1 MTLAITFA
9 APGGPE
15 VLEANEIDVPAPGP
29 GEARVRQAY
38 AGVNYVDVYFRTG
51 LYPVAGLPAA
61 LGLEGSGT
69 VAAVGPGAGDLRVG
83 DRVAYVGQPLGAYAA
98 ERVLPASRLVRL
110 PEAIDLRVACAAM
123 LRGLTAYILLRK
135 LTILQRGDWVLVHAA
150 AGGLGQLATRWARR
164 LGLRVVGTVGSPAKA
179 EIARAAGTEAVL
191 LRGEPGWVDEA
202 RRIADGRG
210 VRLAIDGVGGTTLA
224 QTFRAVRPLGVVASI
239 GQPAGPIPPVA
250 VEDLSYPRSIALARP
265 SVLAC
270 ANDPELYREGALALF
285 AALTDGLAVEVG
297 AEYPLAEAARAHA
310 DLEAGRTTGSVLL
323 TIG

>member
-15 VLEANEIDVPAPGP
+15 VLEADEIDVPAPGP

-51 LYPVAGLPAA
+51 LYPLARLPAT

-69 VAAVGPGAGDLRVG
+69 VAAVGPEAGDLRVG
-83 DRVAYVGQPLGAYAA
+83 DRVAYVGHPLGAYAA

-110 PEAIDLRVACAAM
+110 PETIDLRIACAAM
-123 LRGLTAYILLRK
+123 LRGLTVYILLRK
-135 LTILQRGDWVLVHAA
+135 LTFLQPGDWVLVHAA
-150 AGGLGQLATRWARR
+150 AGGVGQMATRWARR

-179 EIARAAGTEAVL
+179 EIARAAGAEAVL
-191 LRGEPGWVDEA
+191 LRGESGWVEAA
-202 RRIADGRG
+202 RRIADGKG

-224 QTFRAVRPLGVVASI
+224 QTFGGVRPLGVVASI

-323 TIG
+323 RMG